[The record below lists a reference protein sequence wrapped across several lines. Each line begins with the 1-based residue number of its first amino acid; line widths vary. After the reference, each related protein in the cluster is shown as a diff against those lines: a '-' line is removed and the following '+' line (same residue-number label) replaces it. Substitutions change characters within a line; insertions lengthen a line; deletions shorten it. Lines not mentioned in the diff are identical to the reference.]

1 MRSAA
6 LALSLAA
13 LPVFAG
19 QPLSYADGAT
29 KLAGYLARPAE
40 AKGKVPGV
48 VVIHQWMGLT
58 DHERDVSDDL
68 AKLGYAAL
76 AADIYGE
83 GVRPANTGE
92 AGKLAGSFKGDRGLY
107 RRRIAAAIE
116 TLRAQKGVDGSR
128 IAVIGFCFG
137 GTGALEAAR
146 GGLPVKAVVSFHGG
160 LDAPAGSTPGRIT
173 AKVLVCHGA
182 DDPWV
187 PAKDVAAFQDEMR
200 QAKADYV
207 FVAYANAVHAFTQ
220 KGAGS
225 DSSKGAAYNEAAH
238 RRSWQHMQDLFK
250 ETF

>member
-13 LPVFAG
+13 LPVLAG

-29 KLAGYLARPAE
+29 KLAGYLAHPA

-58 DHERDVSDDL
+58 DHERKVSDDL

-83 GVRPANTGE
+83 GVRPATTAE
-92 AGKLAGSFKGDRGLY
+92 AGKLAGSFKGDRALY

-116 TLRAQKGVDGSR
+116 SLKAQKGVDGSR

-160 LDAPAGSTPGRIT
+160 LDVPASSTPGPIT

-207 FVAYANAVHAFTQ
+207 FVAYAGAVHAFTQ
-220 KGAGS
+220 KEAGN
-225 DSSKGAAYNEAAH
+225 DSSKGAAYHETAH
-238 RRSWQHMQDLFK
+238 RRSWQHMKDLLK
-250 ETF
+250 EVF